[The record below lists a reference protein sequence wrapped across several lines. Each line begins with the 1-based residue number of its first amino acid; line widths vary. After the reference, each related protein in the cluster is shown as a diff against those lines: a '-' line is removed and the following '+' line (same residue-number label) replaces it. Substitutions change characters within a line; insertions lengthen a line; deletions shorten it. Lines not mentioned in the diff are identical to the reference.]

1 MNWQEQ
7 LQEYQRTKDWDR
19 AIDLMNQTI
28 ATNHVDKWAYIQA
41 IYLFHNILLEEDYP
55 DEKQESLAS
64 SLQRYFEESQ
74 HKFSTDPEYL
84 FFIGKI
90 LHIAEWYF
98 GLGDNSLA
106 ISFQKKALDM
116 KQDSLLYE
124 WAYRLSCTGDQ
135 VADYIAYQL
144 VTNEVSIIEWLKSKG
159 FPGYY
164 ILEHLMMSHER
175 YINTKTRN
183 IG

>member
-7 LQEYQRTKDWDR
+7 LQEYQRTKEWDK
-19 AIDLMNQTI
+19 AIDFMNQTI
-28 ATNHVDKWAYIQA
+28 ATNQDDKWAYIQA

-64 SLQRYFEESQ
+64 LLQGYFEDSN
-74 HKFSTDPEYL
+74 HKFSTDPDYL

-98 GLGDNSLA
+98 GLEDISLA

-116 KQDSLLYE
+116 KPYKLLYE
-124 WAYRLSCTGDQ
+124 WAYRLSCNGDQ
-135 VADYIAYQL
+135 VADYLAYQL
-144 VTNEVSIIEWLKSKG
+144 VANEKSIIEWLNSKG
-159 FPGYY
+159 FPGDY
-164 ILEHLMMSHER
+164 ILEHLMMSNER
-175 YINTKTRN
+175 YVNRKAT
-183 IG
+183 